1 MPGLKPVSGETVIK
15 ILSKQY
21 GFAVSG
27 QTGSHV
33 RLSKATPGGRIG
45 TVVPLHDEPKDRHAP
60 RGSEAGEDRSR
71 GFCPVSL
78 KRMRHD
84 PGAMHVL

>member
-15 ILSKQY
+15 RLSKQY
-21 GFAVSG
+21 GFVVSG

-33 RLSKATPGGRIG
+33 RMSKATPGGKVG
-45 TVVPLHDEPKDRHAP
+45 TVVPLHDELKDRHAP

-71 GFCPVSL
+71 RFCPVYL
-78 KRMRHD
+78 KRMRND
-84 PGAMHVL
+84 SGEMHVL